1 MTLRN
6 AQAAGCGCRLHD
18 TGVDGVRMRD
28 ISRTTAHTVGKR

>member
-18 TGVDGVRMRD
+18 TGVDGVRMRER
-28 ISRTTAHTVGKR
+28 SRTTAHTVGKR